1 MLIPLSFFS
10 LTIIHNN
17 NNFTVSTSREKHD
30 LLVIRDFENFLQFA
44 RYIEAYFVS
53 AKLAKF
59 RIHADIKII
68 NITINR
74 EVVSYSTS
82 SCDIRTSSLPKI

>member
-1 MLIPLSFFS
+1 M
-10 LTIIHNN
+10 
-17 NNFTVSTSREKHD
+17 NFTVSTSREKHD

-82 SCDIRTSSLPKI
+82 SCDIRTSSCATFRALVYMIRPV

>member
-1 MLIPLSFFS
+1 M
-10 LTIIHNN
+10 
-17 NNFTVSTSREKHD
+17 NFTVSTSREKHD